1 MANICEEL
9 RESGHRWWVLPRRGD
24 LLAVAFYAPWHFY
37 GEDWGIYLGPLFPDF
52 LTDIAFHAVQP
63 TSVVEPFVVEQLLA
77 HEQTHFEFEVVA
89 TELEAMVERSLY
101 REYLFF
107 SYNAPNRWASPLEE
121 AVATWE
127 EVAFARRRTP
137 RRPKGFLK
145 AVQKVANLSP
155 PGYRDWKVADDDR
168 RGPLVRATVASH
180 IIGQRLLDWPWGDTS
195 PAERAQVPVRYRG
208 DPQFAPSFIVP
219 KALTRPTVRDL
230 ERFLRRNGAEIDKRA
245 GKGSHR
251 KFRWRGQAGS
261 YATSRPVVP
270 KPESR
275 LIAKIFG
282 FRGVSELY
290 EAIAESRII
299 P

>member
-1 MANICEEL
+1 
-9 RESGHRWWVLPRRGD
+9 
-24 LLAVAFYAPWHFY
+24 
-37 GEDWGIYLGPLFPDF
+37 
-52 LTDIAFHAVQP
+52 
-63 TSVVEPFVVEQLLA
+63 
-77 HEQTHFEFEVVA
+77 
-89 TELEAMVERSLY
+89 MVERSLY

-127 EVAFARRRTP
+127 EVAFARKRTP

-145 AVQKVANLSP
+145 AVKLAANLSP

-168 RGPLVRATVASH
+168 RGPLMRATVASH

-195 PAERAQVPVRYRG
+195 RAERAQVPVRYRG
-208 DPQFAPSFIVP
+208 DPQHAPSFFVP
-219 KALTRPTVRDL
+219 KAIARPTVRDL
-230 ERFLRRNGAEIDKRA
+230 ERFLRKNGAEIDKRA

-251 KFRWRGQAGS
+251 KFRWRGQPGG

-270 KPESR
+270 KQESR